1 MTYILLI
8 ISIITTGIMNRFRGT
23 GGELGFYKTGVGK
36 ARILVGVTIAIFSW
50 LMAYFIVVIPFL
62 QTLYTLGAI
71 PLMWAGL
78 SLGWGSYMDQGTVA
92 RRDDEIFKSFLDLFP
107 PLREQVIEGDKIVP
121 NPLRDFIGMALNG
134 FVVFAPTLIL
144 FGVVYNYWWVSVPLS
159 LVMAVVFSIIYKL
172 ARVLPIPGDK
182 TAVAEFVVGMLMGT
196 IPLTVYF
203 INI

>member
-1 MTYILLI
+1 MVYILAI

-36 ARILVGVTIAIFSW
+36 ARILVGVTIAVFSW
-50 LMAYFIVVIPFL
+50 LMAYFIVGIPFL

-92 RRDDEIFKSFLDLFP
+92 RRDNEIFKPFLDLFP

-134 FVVFAPTLIL
+134 FVVFALTLIL

>member
-1 MTYILLI
+1 
-8 ISIITTGIMNRFRGT
+8 MNRFRGT